1 MATIAEQLTSLANTK
16 TAIKDA
22 IVAKGVSVADT
33 DTFASY
39 PAKIAEISGGGAP
52 ATKLGVSIDNMIG
65 DVDAD
70 GVYSKPTGVITLDLT
85 GVKTVNYGGFLY
97 RFYRSSSEISII
109 APDLTSVLSE
119 GFQQAFM
126 GATKITARFDSLEEI
141 TSEAAFDG
149 AFYGSSYTKP
159 DRDIVFPRLKKIN
172 SNHCFRDCF
181 DGVYVDL
188 DKVFPVLEEIQ
199 GNVCFRG
206 LQTGNT
212 YTFSKVNKIVGGS
225 SKYNGTFYMN
235 YSGTVSIN
243 LPSATD
249 VSGYLCYTSS
259 SYKCNLHF
267 AVANQAAIEAC
278 DGYSY
283 KFGATEIYFDL

>member
-1 MATIAEQLTSLANTK
+1 MTVYLGKKPVGVTK
-16 TAIKDA
+16 IIKKE
-22 IVAKGVSVADT
+22 VAK
-33 DTFASY
+33 
-39 PAKIAEISGGGAP
+39 
-52 ATKLGVSIDNMIG
+52 TKFGVSIDNMIG
-65 DVDAD
+65 NVDAD
-70 GVYSKPTGVITLDLT
+70 GGYSRPTGVITLDLT

-97 RFYRSSSEISII
+97 RFYRSSSEITII

-119 GFQQAFM
+119 GFLQAFM
-126 GATKITARFDSLEEI
+126 GATKITGRFDSLEEI

-149 AFYGSSYTKP
+149 AFYGGVYTSP
-159 DRDIVFPRLKKIN
+159 DIDIVFPRLKKIN
-172 SNHCFRDCF
+172 AKNCFRDCF
-181 DGVYVDL
+181 DKKYVDL

-199 GNVCFRG
+199 GDVCFRA

-225 SKYNGTFYMN
+225 SKYYGTFYMN

-243 LPSATD
+243 LPSATE